1 MSPVSDMQK
10 PRLSVIG
17 LGKLGAPMAAV
28 FASKGFEV
36 VGLDLNAAFVAA
48 INEGRAPV
56 SEPQLQDYIDRAKPR
71 LRATTERALHGDELD
86 AAVRRAVAEGPQ

>member
-56 SEPQLQDYIDRAKPR
+56 SEPGR
-71 LRATTERALHGDELD
+71 
-86 AAVRRAVAEGPQ
+86 